1 MMAFILG
8 AAVVVQPLVLVGA
21 VGAVVLISLVTRPWG
36 RLVIFVVGAL
46 ITLQS
51 SEGLTVWKLGYVALT
66 VLCAA
71 IAAHRCLRDGEDRAI
86 RLSIFGVGLLGF
98 LMLLSAVRPLW
109 TGQATAGDV
118 ARDAIT
124 YGLIMAA
131 VPIGADAGRHFQ
143 QRVIVYVIVAA
154 GLLSSV
160 AIALDWLDRRGVST
174 LGQGRVAFGSGL
186 IVAVAVALAAV
197 KALGGPRVEVTWLM
211 LLVVLPLGVL
221 VTGARSGLVLGV
233 AMLGVVGTR
242 RKMRV
247 PAYRMLGGAIVVAAL
262 LVVALPFLAARVAR
276 EGFLAARVAAAM
288 TVLQGGVGQDQ
299 SGQIRQRATEYALAA
314 WHEHMF
320 LGQGLGYHF
329 PNPNPDSSGTSFW
342 LDTPA
347 TYLAKFGLLGTL
359 ILTAAL
365 LLMMSFA
372 RSQGWTTARA
382 VACGVSLMW
391 VAWLP
396 FGPFTEDKGFA
407 LSIALLFALLAAST
421 ARDGPTDRSS
431 LVTPGRTPASTR
443 TRWTHLRTV
452 SGIRFP
458 GRAGTH

>member
-1 MMAFILG
+1 MRSGSYDTRISVPVIGMMAFILG

-21 VGAVVLISLVTRPWG
+21 VGAVILISLVTRPWG

-131 VPIGADAGRHFQ
+131 VPIGADAGRHIQ

-221 VTGARSGLVLGV
+221 VTGARSGAGAGCRHAWSGGDATQDACACVPYARRRNCCGRV
-233 AMLGVVGTR
+233 TR
-242 RKMRV
+242 RRL
-247 PAYRMLGGAIVVAAL
+247 AILGRACGSRRF
-262 LVVALPFLAARVAR
+262 PCRARGR
-276 EGFLAARVAAAM
+276 RDDGPSR
-288 TVLQGGVGQDQ
+288 G
-299 SGQIRQRATEYALAA
+299 RR
-314 WHEHMF
+314 
-320 LGQGLGYHF
+320 
-329 PNPNPDSSGTSFW
+329 
-342 LDTPA
+342 
-347 TYLAKFGLLGTL
+347 
-359 ILTAAL
+359 
-365 LLMMSFA
+365 A
-372 RSQGWTTARA
+372 RSVGPDPSASDRI
-382 VACGVSLMW
+382 C
-391 VAWLP
+391 
-396 FGPFTEDKGFA
+396 FGG
-407 LSIALLFALLAAST
+407 LA
-421 ARDGPTDRSS
+421 
-431 LVTPGRTPASTR
+431 
-443 TRWTHLRTV
+443 
-452 SGIRFP
+452 
-458 GRAGTH
+458 